1 VQSVNHSEFAVFNY
15 GYSAF
20 FSTRNRNTD
29 VETLVSVSVVKYRI
43 LVRFLWY
50 IIP

>member
-29 VETLVSVSVVKYRI
+29 VETLVVKYRI

-50 IIP
+50 IVP